1 MVSEHNLQQLE
12 AKICTTVRQYA
23 SDNVLRWVHNALRDL
38 DIPNSPGRRYFPPN
52 QGGFS
57 PFIAAGIASFS
68 IRHSNPYRSGRLF
81 GWRELAYLFEMVK
94 KYLLADPITFDPAI
108 REDFYTSNPVFMML
122 RQAASQFPFKI
133 NLFGCY
139 TQPLILF
146 GKMPAIV
153 SDRDG
158 VPEFDFNTEF
168 QKTTGLP
175 LEPFIDVGFVAWAA
189 SKNRNDFTRGDF
201 QKAGSQ
207 GLNLPDDEVVCAILK
222 QITADPLR
230 FREEYEKCKEKD
242 RRFCAYDFN
251 PLFSFP
257 IIRPWKYSEGLT
269 MDRDH
274 MIAPVPDLVAYRFS
288 TGIFYQMFNEYGT
301 RFADYFGHLFEA
313 YVGHILKNSVP
324 PSNLLSESDIRR
336 SYREQGRK
344 VPDWVVIDGATALLI
359 ECKSTRFSRSAI
371 ATGAKDAINASLKQ
385 VRKGLVQLHEFM
397 KAAQAQ
403 APGIELL
410 HHCTAFKPILVS
422 FEPLYLINS
431 LPFRQHINNLLTG
444 NGVNSFPWQI
454 LSIKELECLQP
465 HLAAGVRLGE
475 VMRKL
480 EEKTFPNVHNELVK
494 LTGRKY
500 HDSFLYLQNI
510 EMYRRLGVTGQL

>member
-1 MVSEHNLQQLE
+1 MVSVHDLQQLE

-38 DIPNSPGRRYFPPN
+38 DNPNSPGHRYFPPN
-52 QGGFS
+52 QGGFL
-57 PFIAAGIASFS
+57 PFVAAGIASFS
-68 IRHSNPYRSGRLF
+68 IRHSNPYRSGRPF
-81 GWRELAYLFEMVK
+81 GWGELVHLSTMVK
-94 KYLLADPITFDPAI
+94 EYLLADPITFDVAI
-108 REDFYTSNPVFMML
+108 REDFYASNPVFMVL
-122 RQAASQFPFKI
+122 REAASQFPFEV
-133 NLFGCY
+133 NLLGCHA
-139 TQPLILF
+139 QPLILF
-146 GKMPAIV
+146 GEMPAIV
-153 SDRDG
+153 TDREG
-158 VPEFDFNTEF
+158 VPKFDFNTEF
-168 QKTTGLP
+168 QKVTGVP
-175 LEPFIDVGFVAWAA
+175 LETFVDVGFVAWVA
-189 SKNRNDFTRGDF
+189 SKNANGFTRSYF
-201 QKAGSQ
+201 QKVQSQ
-207 GLNLPDDEVVCAILK
+207 GINLLDDEAVCVILE
-222 QITADPLR
+222 QITADPMC
-230 FREEYEKCKEKD
+230 FREEYERRKEKD

-257 IIRPWKYSEGLT
+257 IIRPWKYREGLS
-269 MDRDH
+269 MDLDR

-313 YVGHILKNSVP
+313 YVGHILKNSIP
-324 PSNLLSESDIRR
+324 LGNLLSESDIRR

-359 ECKSTRFSRSAI
+359 ECKSTRFSRSAL

-397 KAAQAQ
+397 KTAQAK
-403 APGIELL
+403 APGLEPL
-410 HHCTAFKPILVS
+410 HHCTTFKPILVS
-422 FEPLYLINS
+422 FEPLYLIKS
-431 LPFRQHINNLLTG
+431 PLFRQHVDNLLAE
-444 NGVNSFPWQI
+444 NGITCFPWQI

-480 EEKTFPNVHNELVK
+480 EERTFPNVLNELVK

-510 EMYRRLGVTGQL
+510 KMYRRLGVTGQL